1 MADNSLAAMTDN
13 NNNNDSNIQCGLDQ
27 LLGLIETQDK
37 APETLNQQMATV
49 TQDVDNLTLRLDALT
64 QQTDNNTLSLKEVG
78 QMVATLADIVGN
90 LIRKDQLQDQP
101 RPQELEPEGELECKT
116 EKIYMPDKRAIETE
130 YGVAEVKVGIFHDD
144 GLDLLLDQ
152 IVGFYPQLPPA
163 TIRRLA
169 HRRINYSS
177 LPKTFELLWNKWFTS
192 DPEEGRPS
200 VWSLEAHAAKWRK
213 AMPSLWDRT
222 MVAQAAFK
230 TEVDRVSRAGSLSAY
245 YKFLQNVSQVRVKRN
260 KGKALAK

>member
-1 MADNSLAAMTDN
+1 
-13 NNNNDSNIQCGLDQ
+13 
-27 LLGLIETQDK
+27 
-37 APETLNQQMATV
+37 MATV

-101 RPQELEPEGELECKT
+101 RPQELEREGELECKT

-152 IVGFYPQLPPA
+152 IVGLYPQLPPA

-169 HRRINYSS
+169 HRRIDYSS

-213 AMPSLWDRT
+213 AMPVRCRVTFCQEKICIRKILEKT
-222 MVAQAAFK
+222 QAAFK

-245 YKFLQNVSQVRVKRN
+245 YKFLQNHVSQVRVKRN